1 MDNEQETLEIEE
13 QTLPSLTYRVVDGRV
28 RGMIDDLDAIRQAV
42 EKILRTER
50 FVWPTYDD
58 QYGNDLLELIGKSM
72 PYAKAEVG
80 RMITEALQGDDRID
94 GVTIDKMEEV
104 NGDSLAVWFT
114 VDTASGELQAE
125 TEVAA

>member
-1 MDNEQETLEIEE
+1 MDDENLEIEE

-28 RGMIDDLDAIRQAV
+28 RGMIDDLDAVRQAV
-42 EKILRTER
+42 DKILRTER
-50 FVWPTYDD
+50 FVWPIYDD

-72 PYAKAEVG
+72 PYAKAEVE
-80 RMITEALQGDDRID
+80 RMITEALQGDDRVD
-94 GVTIDKMEEV
+94 GVTIDKMEAV

-114 VDTASGELQAE
+114 VSTASGELQAE

>member
-1 MDNEQETLEIEE
+1 MDDEQETLEIEE

-28 RGMIDDLDAIRQAV
+28 RGMIDDLDAVRQAV
-42 EKILRTER
+42 DKILRTER

-72 PYAKAEVG
+72 PYAKAEVE
-80 RMITEALQGDDRID
+80 RMITEALKADDRVD
-94 GVTIDKMEEV
+94 GVAINKMEEV

-114 VDTASGELQAE
+114 VSTASGQLQAE